1 MSLTETPPRVGLRAA
16 LGKAALKSAFGAA
29 VVTGVL
35 TAGQAHA
42 LVITV
47 DGKLYDVTTFTGTYN
62 ANSAKFA
69 LPANGGVMPW
79 VGQTGS
85 LGVPLAELF
94 ATALGGALGY
104 INVQVNGGEL
114 PGCGFGGSC
123 GPLFANGNPVSGR
136 VSLYFSNNLGTTV
149 ISSTPVDFS
158 RVWAQATE
166 IVPSPVPLPV
176 FGAAAAFG
184 FSRKLRKRL
193 KRGDN
198 VTSSTY
204 SLS

>member
-1 MSLTETPPRVGLRAA
+1 
-16 LGKAALKSAFGAA
+16 
-29 VVTGVL
+29 VL

-62 ANSAKFA
+62 DNIAKFA
-69 LPANGGVMPW
+69 LPSNGGVMPW

-85 LGVPLAELF
+85 VGLPLANLF

-104 INVQVNGGEL
+104 PNAQVNVGEL

-123 GPLFANGNPVSGR
+123 GPLFANGVSDDR
-136 VSLYFSNNLGTTV
+136 VGLFFSTNGGLTV

-166 IVPSPVPLPV
+166 IVSTPGPLPL
-176 FGAAAAFG
+176 FGALAAFG
-184 FSRKLRKRL
+184 FSRKLRKRI
-193 KRGDN
+193 N
-198 VTSSTY
+198 VIKSVGATSTGA
-204 SLS
+204 